1 MTRRLSLALLLSVA
15 SLLPAAPISRA
26 TLAAV
31 LDIGDAAGVPRSVV
45 VALMREESGGDA
57 AAVSRT
63 VGGYRSIGLFQLYAR
78 PADMAWK
85 LSRFWTEQ
93 LADFDVW
100 DPLDNATVALRFL
113 AWAHERY
120 GNWLQALY
128 YYNHGDIQ
136 HVPEATR
143 EYARRIVNYHYE
155 DEK

>member
-1 MTRRLSLALLLSVA
+1 MKPLAAALLLFVA
-15 SLLPAAPISRA
+15 SMLHAAPISKA
-26 TLAAV
+26 TLSAV

-45 VALMREESGGDA
+45 VALMQEESGGDA
-57 AAVSRT
+57 AAVSRA
-63 VGGYRSIGLFQLYAR
+63 VGGFRSIGLFQLYSR

-85 LSRFWTEQ
+85 LSRFWTAP

-100 DPLDNATVALRFL
+100 DPIDNATVALRFL

-128 YYNHGDIQ
+128 YYNHGDVE

-143 EYARRIVNYHYE
+143 EYARRIVNYPYE
-155 DEK
+155 GEE